1 MSLCPE
7 CDTHIHV
14 TGEIEVG
21 KIVLCPDCRVP
32 LEVVR
37 QEPIEL
43 ILLPELVDGDWA
55 D

>member
-1 MSLCPE
+1 MSCCPE
-7 CDTHIHV
+7 CASHIHV

-21 KIVLCPDCRVP
+21 KIVLCPDCQIP

-37 QEPIEL
+37 QEPVEL
-43 ILLPELVDGDWA
+43 MLVAELVDGNWA

>member
-1 MSLCPE
+1 MSCCPE
-7 CDTHIHV
+7 CATHIHV

-21 KIVLCPDCRVP
+21 KIVLCPDCQIP

-37 QEPIEL
+37 QEPVEL
-43 ILLPELVDGDWA
+43 MLAAELVDGNWA